1 MKIAEI
7 VIRTLMG
14 LLFAFSSLA
23 YFFNWMPEPEI
34 TGPLKVFNDGM
45 MASGYLMTLVKS
57 LELICAVLLL
67 SGFFVPLAALLLSPI
82 LVNIFFVHVFLAP
95 EGIPVAVALGLGNLF
110 LGYRYLPVFK
120 PIFQA
125 KARH

>member
-23 YFFNWMPEPEI
+23 HFFHWMPEPEL
-34 TGPLKVFNDGM
+34 TGSMKIFSDGLT
-45 MASGYLMTLVKS
+45 ASGYLMNLVKS
-57 LELICAVLLL
+57 VELLCAILLL

-82 LVNIFFVHVFLAP
+82 LVNIFFVHVLLAP

-110 LGYRYLPVFK
+110 LGYRYWPVYK
-120 PIFQA
+120 PLFQA
-125 KARH
+125 KARR